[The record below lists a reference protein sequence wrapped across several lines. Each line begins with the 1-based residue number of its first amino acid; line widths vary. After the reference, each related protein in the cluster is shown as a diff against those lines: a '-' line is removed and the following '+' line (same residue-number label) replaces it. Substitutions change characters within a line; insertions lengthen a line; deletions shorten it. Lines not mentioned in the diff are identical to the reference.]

1 MSKYKASNKQN
12 EEKKEFGATIKNWI
26 KDHLILI
33 WVFCSVAFAF
43 TVHCLFSKIAPCKW
57 LEAKWSAGDILT
69 YTSTV
74 ALGLLAVWQN
84 KKFKEESDE
93 SQNRM
98 EKLALKS
105 NELSIISKII
115 EREDKRISRLNS
127 LKLDFLDACKT
138 EGISSDLSDVA
149 IQPENFRKLYV
160 KVKMDSRDKQ
170 ISFCTIELLSELKTY
185 PNDDNVIKLINL
197 ISNYSQ
203 CSRELIKNVK
213 ELKEGSV
220 LEETYL
226 KKKEV
231 EKDIVMA
238 FSDYIADQENTLKK
252 VIYGDL
258 SLNRINE
265 LYYQNRE

>member
-1 MSKYKASNKQN
+1 M
-12 EEKKEFGATIKNWI
+12 
-26 KDHLILI
+26 
-33 WVFCSVAFAF
+33 
-43 TVHCLFSKIAPCKW
+43 
-57 LEAKWSAGDILT
+57 
-69 YTSTV
+69 
-74 ALGLLAVWQN
+74 
-84 KKFKEESDE
+84 
-93 SQNRM
+93 
-98 EKLALKS
+98 ALKS

-203 CSRELIKNVK
+203 CSRELIKDVK

-238 FSDYIADQENTLKK
+238 FSDYIADQENTLNK

-258 SLNRINE
+258 SLNR
-265 LYYQNRE
+265 

>member
-1 MSKYKASNKQN
+1 MSEYKVTDMQKDGKKKY
-12 EEKKEFGATIKNWI
+12 GTTIKRWI
-26 KDHLILI
+26 KNHLILI
-33 WVFCSVAFAF
+33 WVFCSVVFAF
-43 TVHCLFSKIAPCKW
+43 TVHCLFSKIAPCEW
-57 LEAKWSAGDILT
+57 LAAKWSAGDILT

-98 EKLALKS
+98 EKLSLKS

-127 LKLDFLDACKT
+127 LKVDFFDACKT

-149 IQPENFRKLYV
+149 LQPESFMKLYV

-203 CSRELIKNVK
+203 YSRELIKNAK
-213 ELKEGSV
+213 ELKEESV
-220 LEETYL
+220 LEEAYL

-231 EKDIVMA
+231 EKEIIMA
-238 FSDYIADQENTLKK
+238 FSDYIADQENTLNE

-258 SLNRINE
+258 TLDQIND
-265 LYYQNRE
+265 LYYRNRE